1 MKKNITKKA
10 VNAIVAEAEKRVA
23 EKKAEAKAEAEKAV
37 NAIVAEAEKAETE
50 IVKPIETISSEM
62 FKECCKRFTDS
73 TTTIRIR
80 KAGGFCI
87 KTKKNKS
94 LIEFWGV
101 KDKKSENIAYVD
113 IFTNE
118 YVDDVK
124 RFAFIDFKYF
134 EKYSMKSMFRM
145 TAKQFESFALAQ

>member
-1 MKKNITKKA
+1 MKKQNITKKQI
-10 VNAIVAEAEKRVA
+10 NAIVAEAKKRVA
-23 EKKAEAKAEAEKAV
+23 EKKAEVKAEAEKAV
-37 NAIVAEAEKAETE
+37 NAIIAEAKAET
-50 IVKPIETISSEM
+50 VKPIETISADM
-62 FKECCKRFTDS
+62 FKECCERFIDS

-118 YVDDVK
+118 YSGDVK
-124 RFAFIDFKYF
+124 RFDFIDFKYF

-145 TAKQFESFALAQ
+145 TAPQFEAFALAQ